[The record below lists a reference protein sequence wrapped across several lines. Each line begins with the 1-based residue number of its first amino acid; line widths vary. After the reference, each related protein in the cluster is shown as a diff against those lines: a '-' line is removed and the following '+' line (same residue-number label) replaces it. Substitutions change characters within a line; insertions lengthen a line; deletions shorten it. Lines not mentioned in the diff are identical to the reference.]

1 MIKVYGVAGYA
12 LCEVTKLFLGN
23 KGADFAFIDLS
34 TEEGKRR
41 QLEEALGSPTR
52 GAILEDAGQTETMQG
67 VSVGALKRP
76 YEAYRRREG

>member
-12 LCEVTKLFLGN
+12 LCEVTKLFLRN

-41 QLEEALGSPTR
+41 QLSELGSS
-52 GAILEDAGQTETMQG
+52 GGVISEDDHRTEMMPG
-67 VSVGALKRP
+67 VSAAAHRQ
-76 YEAYRRREG
+76 REG